1 MNVAIITESFIV
13 YLLSS
18 HFDMILST
26 DHIFHFDMIYL
37 VLRLKTKPQLYYDYF
52 KILNFRSCH
61 IQATY
66 NKKCKPLIANVII
79 ILSKKQDCLKCVQLK
94 YNNEWI

>member
-1 MNVAIITESFIV
+1 MNVAIITDSFIV

-26 DHIFHFDMIYL
+26 DHIFNFDMIYL

-52 KILNFRSCH
+52 KILKCSKLSH
-61 IQATY
+61 SDYIQ
-66 NKKCKPLIANVII
+66 
-79 ILSKKQDCLKCVQLK
+79 Q
-94 YNNEWI
+94 EM

>member
-37 VLRLKTKPQLYYDYF
+37 VLRLKTKQQLYYDYF
-52 KILNFRSCH
+52 KILKFSKLSFRLH
-61 IQATY
+61 TTR
-66 NKKCKPLIANVII
+66 NVS
-79 ILSKKQDCLKCVQLK
+79 L
-94 YNNEWI
+94 